1 MIKIFARACV
11 NTRACVRVKENH
23 YSQIEKKIMCELIT
37 NRRRRRRRRLFVSL
51 LHMFIIII

>member
-23 YSQIEKKIMCELIT
+23 YSQMEKKIMCESIT
-37 NRRRRRRRRLFVSL
+37 NRRRRRRRLFVSL